1 MINNEI
7 EEKNSVDSTNENG
20 YNEDSRVK
28 QRDSARTK
36 DSSFVDITKSDN
48 TSKDILDI
56 TETPDVAVWNK
67 QVQNKSK
74 VANMV
79 KHSKE
84 RENRKAQAIGVGLRK
99 KRRKYDDN
107 NDSTLMD
114 PANQREMDDVVNSG
128 DTLTDKHNF
137 SQNTLVP
144 KELSSF

>member
-67 QVQNKSK
+67 SVQNKSK

-84 RENRKAQAIGVGLRK
+84 RENGKAQAIGVGLRK

-137 SQNTLVP
+137 SQTTLVP